1 MFMRDIRVRASA
13 RLLRTGTQL
22 AIDQREI
29 EERLAAASPRVSP
42 YSSAHGAVAM
52 ARWVDSAVLWLG
64 WRLLPR
70 TYLPTATTPEA
81 SRQ

>member
-1 MFMRDIRVRASA
+1 MSIRSMRERASA
-13 RLLRTGTQL
+13 RLLRIGTEL

-29 EERLAAASPRVSP
+29 EERLAAAAVRNAA

-70 TYLPTATTPEA
+70 TFLPGATTPEF
-81 SRQ
+81 SGR

>member
-1 MFMRDIRVRASA
+1 MSIRSIRERASE
-13 RLLRTGTQL
+13 RLLRTGTEL

-29 EERLAAASPRVSP
+29 EERLAASPRVSP
-42 YSSAHGAVAM
+42 YSSAYSAVAM

-70 TYLPTATTPEA
+70 TSMPSTTTPGF
-81 SRQ
+81 SGQ

>member
-1 MFMRDIRVRASA
+1 MSIRSIRERASA
-13 RLLRTGTQL
+13 RLLRTGTEL

-29 EERLAAASPRVSP
+29 EERLAAASVSP
-42 YSSAHGAVAM
+42 YSSAYSAVTM

-70 TYLPTATTPEA
+70 TYLSTTTTPGF
-81 SRQ
+81 SRR